1 MCYHASV
8 YYPLWPEESA
18 DDINDLATKI
28 LVKNE
33 TLSQTL
39 RVILIN

>member
-1 MCYHASV
+1 MPQCIIV
-8 YYPLWPEESA
+8 RGPRNRQMILMTWQ
-18 DDINDLATKI
+18 TKM